1 MGLGIR
7 ALLILVG
14 VADAILAVG
23 FALRLPWAI
32 GTWPWTEGRLTYIF
46 IASMLAAVST
56 ALLWIG
62 VTGEWGSLPA
72 GSLNLVVMMG
82 GIAVSFLPGAIN
94 SGDRQLLAYALGAG
108 VAALASLA
116 FFIWA
121 LRLPVANYQPLPR
134 LVYYSYI
141 LFAAVLVLVGG
152 ALILRRPN
160 IMPWPISGE
169 TSTVVG
175 WMFFGDAWYFA
186 YAVARPYWQCARA
199 QLWSFLAYDLVLIV
213 PFLAHLGTVQPHL
226 RSNLIIYIAVL
237 VYSGGLALYFLLL
250 NPATR
255 VWQPRSALRPAQV

>member
-7 ALLILVG
+7 VLLIIVG
-14 VADAILAVG
+14 VANAILAAG
-23 FALRLPWAI
+23 FALRLPRAI

-46 IASMLAAVST
+46 LASMLAAVSA

-62 VTGEWGSLPA
+62 VTGEWGALPA

-82 GIAVSFLPGAIN
+82 GIAVSFLPGAIS
-94 SGDRQLLAYALGAG
+94 SGDRQLLAYSLGAG
-108 VAALASLA
+108 VAALASLVF
-116 FFIWA
+116 FFIA
-121 LRLPVANYQPLPR
+121 LRLPVAHYQPLPR
-134 LVYYSYI
+134 AVYYSYI
-141 LFAAVLVLVGG
+141 VFAAVLVLVGG

-186 YAVARPYWQCARA
+186 YAVARPHWQCARA

-213 PFLAHLGTVQPHL
+213 PFIAHLGTV
-226 RSNLIIYIAVL
+226 RSDLLPNLIIYIAVL
-237 VYSGGLALYFLLL
+237 VYSGSLAIYFLLL

-255 VWQPRSALRPAQV
+255 IWQPRSTLRPAQA